1 MLKALLAVFRPLY
14 TIARELTTIRE
25 LYEMELRE
33 RVVYPNALPLPIMR
47 ITSKP
52 KKGDVEVT
60 YQGEMGPRWKDIDW
74 LEGDREDFIEDV
86 REHDN

>member
-14 TIARELTTIRE
+14 TIAKELTTIRE

-33 RVVYPNALPLPIMR
+33 RLVDPRHIPQPLTR
-47 ITSKP
+47 ITEKA

-60 YQGEMGPRWKDIDW
+60 YQGDSSGQRWKQLDW
-74 LEGDREDFIEDV
+74 DDGPEDELLE
-86 REHDN
+86 

>member
-14 TIARELTTIRE
+14 TIAKELTTIRE

-33 RVVYPNALPLPIMR
+33 RMVDPKHLPMPLTR
-47 ITSKP
+47 ITAKP

-60 YQGEMGPRWKDIDW
+60 YQGEGDDRRWKQLDW
-74 LEGDREDFIEDV
+74 DEGPEDE
-86 REHDN
+86 